1 MDSGGLTIK
10 PSSAKAKGRALQN
23 WVRDK
28 LLDTFDHLEPDD
40 VKAAVMGESG
50 ADIKLSP
57 AARKLIPYKF
67 EAKNQERVN
76 VWKAYK
82 QAQGHE
88 GSGEAVVVIKKNHH
102 SPLAIVDAE
111 HFFMLLDFHNKI
123 PGGNIG

>member
-1 MDSGGLTIK
+1 VIR

-28 LLDTFDHLEPDD
+28 LLSLFQTLEPDD
-40 VKAAVMGESG
+40 IKAAVMGESG

-57 AARKLIPYKF
+57 AARKQIPYKF

-76 VWKAYK
+76 VWAAYK

-88 GSGEAVVVIKKNHH
+88 GGGEAVVVIKKNHH

-111 HFFMLLDFHNKI
+111 HFISLIAGTKR
-123 PGGNIG
+123 

>member
-1 MDSGGLTIK
+1 MK
-10 PSSAKAKGRALQN
+10 PASAKAKGRALQN
-23 WVRDK
+23 WIVEQ
-28 LLDTFDHLEPDD
+28 LQTTFYTLDHDD
-40 VKAAVMGESG
+40 IKPAIMGESG

-57 AARKLIPYKF
+57 AARKEIPYKF

-76 VWKAYK
+76 VWKSYE

-111 HFFMLLDFHNKI
+111 HFFKI
-123 PGGNIG
+123 IQELGYMEKTIERIA

>member
-1 MDSGGLTIK
+1 MK
-10 PSSAKAKGRALQN
+10 PSSAKAKGRTLQN
-23 WVRDK
+23 WIVKCLLK
-28 LLDTFDHLEPDD
+28 LYERELEEDD
-40 VKAAVMGESG
+40 IKPAIMGESG

-57 AARKLIPYKF
+57 AARRRIPYKF

-76 VWKAYK
+76 VWKAYE

-111 HFFMLLDFHNKI
+111 HFFKLIEFIDRK
-123 PGGNIG
+123 GG

>member
-1 MDSGGLTIK
+1 MK

-23 WVRDK
+23 WVRDQ
-28 LLDTFDHLEPDD
+28 LLKTFYTLEPDD
-40 VKAAVMGESG
+40 IKAAVMGESG

-57 AARKLIPYKF
+57 AARKEIPYKF

-76 VWKAYK
+76 VWAAYE

-111 HFFMLLDFHNKI
+111 HFFKI
-123 PGGNIG
+123 IQELGYMEKTIERIA